1 MSRVVLTKKAGWE
14 QPDGS
19 GTERKWARRWYVAR
33 DNPLRLTDDVRAAR
47 VFHTLDTAR
56 AAKRALYLDRL
67 LAARRLPEWL

>member
-1 MSRVVLTKKAGWE
+1 VSRVVLTKGGSWE

-19 GTERKWARRWYVAR
+19 GTERKWARRWYVAEK
-33 DNPLRLTDDVRAAR
+33 NPLRLTDDVRAAR
-47 VFHTLDTAR
+47 IFHTLGTAR